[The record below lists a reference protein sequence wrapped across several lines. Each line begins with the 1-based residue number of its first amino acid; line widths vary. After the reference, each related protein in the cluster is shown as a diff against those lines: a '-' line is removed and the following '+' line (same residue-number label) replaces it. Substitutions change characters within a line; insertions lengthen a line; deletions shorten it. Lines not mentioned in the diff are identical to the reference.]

1 MVHMELRSTVVMYFG
16 SYDIGYA
23 IPSLYHVCM
32 DFNEGFT
39 HTQERERELDYQYLL
54 LCTLKAAYRVVWP
67 CQILPYF
74 LYVFISLFPI
84 PT

>member
-32 DFNEGFT
+32 DFNEGFYT
-39 HTQERERELDYQYLL
+39 REREREREREMHVMIVA
-54 LCTLKAAYRVVWP
+54 C
-67 CQILPYF
+67 
-74 LYVFISLFPI
+74 ISS
-84 PT
+84 

>member
-1 MVHMELRSTVVMYFG
+1 MSILSVVQYVYHLLFPMLIFVMVHMELRSTVVMYFG

-39 HTQERERELDYQYLL
+39 QRERERY
-54 LCTLKAAYRVVWP
+54 T
-67 CQILPYF
+67 
-74 LYVFISLFPI
+74 
-84 PT
+84 

>member
-16 SYDIGYA
+16 SYDIEYA

-39 HTQERERELDYQYLL
+39 RECVSVCVRACVCVFVSERVRTTYM
-54 LCTLKAAYRVVWP
+54 
-67 CQILPYF
+67 
-74 LYVFISLFPI
+74 
-84 PT
+84 